1 VASDR
6 RSSDREDSR
15 EDIARENAALD
26 AAGADDSADVEPGAS
41 AETDPRR
48 PSDHFDSP
56 VVPVTNPRL
65 NFVGYLR
72 FFWRQLTSMRTALFL
87 LLLVAFAAV
96 PGSLV
101 PQQTSD
107 PNGVIQYKAANPG
120 WSKVLDFLGVFNTYS
135 SVWFSAI
142 YILLFIS
149 LIGCI
154 IPRTMHHINALRTP
168 PPKTPARLD
177 RLPGF
182 LQTEDA
188 AASETEVA
196 DGVAAARTVLR
207 GSGYRVRLFD
217 GDSASAER
225 GYLRETGNLVF
236 HIALVGILI
245 SVGLGG
251 GFIWTGQKVVPVGQ
265 SFANTL
271 SDYDSISPG
280 RWFSPDSLE
289 PYKLT
294 VTKFVPVYERKNL
307 AAYGD
312 VIDYTAYVRA
322 SEPGK
327 KTFNTTIKVNSPLRI
342 GDTDVYLLSNG
353 LAPVVTV
360 RNPAGKIVY
369 TQPVPFLPQDTNLTS
384 EGVIKVPDGLAKQIG
399 MIGFFYPTEC
409 DTSTK
414 GACGLAPASVD
425 PSLTN
430 PVLTLQV
437 YTGDLGL
444 NSGRPVNAYALNTD
458 HLKLIAGR
466 GSDTAG
472 LTLRP
477 GQTVKLPDGLGTIE
491 LNRVVRYVGLDIHH
505 DPTQLWVLTFAIL
518 VFLGLIT
525 GLFVP
530 RRRIWI
536 KVIRRGETAHFEYA
550 GLARGDD
557 PRLDEAVADIARRH
571 SQLLG
576 LNMKP

>member
-1 VASDR
+1 MASSP
-6 RSSDREDSR
+6 SSDRKAGGSGTPEP
-15 EDIARENAALD
+15 EN
-26 AAGADDSADVEPGAS
+26 
-41 AETDPRR
+41 TDPKR

-56 VVPVTNPRL
+56 DVPITQPRL

-107 PNGVIQYKAANPG
+107 PNGVIQYKADNPE

-154 IPRTMHHINALRTP
+154 IPRTMHHVNALRTP

-182 LQTEDA
+182 LRSTDATTSEQDA
-188 AASETEVA
+188 AAGIDS
-196 DGVAAARTVLR
+196 ARALLR
-207 GSGYRVRLFD
+207 SSGYRVRVFD
-217 GDSASAER
+217 GESVSAER
-225 GYLRETGNLVF
+225 GYLRETGNLIF
-236 HIALVGILI
+236 HIALVGILL

-280 RWFSPDSLE
+280 RWFSPDSLA

-294 VTKFVPVYERKNL
+294 VTKFDVKYERANL
-307 AAYGD
+307 NAYGD
-312 VIDYTAYVRA
+312 IIDYTTYVRA
-322 SEPGK
+322 SQPGR
-327 KTFNTTIKVNSPLRI
+327 KTVNETIKVNSPLDI
-342 GDTDVYLLSNG
+342 GDTNVYLLSNG
-353 LAPVVTV
+353 YAPVVTV

-369 TQPVPFLPQDTNLTS
+369 TQPVPFLPQDTNYTS
-384 EGVIKVPDGLAKQIG
+384 EGVIKVPDGLAKQVGIV
-399 MIGFFYPTEC
+399 GFFYPTEC
-409 DTSTK
+409 SP
-414 GACGLAPASVD
+414 GSCGLAPSSVD
-425 PSLTN
+425 PQMIN

-444 NSGRPVNAYALNTD
+444 NSGKPVNAYSLD
-458 HLKLIAGR
+458 PKKLKLIAGQ
-466 GSDTAG
+466 GSGKPG

-477 GQTVKLPDGLGTIE
+477 GTTVKLPDGLGTIE
-491 LNRVVRYVGLDIHH
+491 LNKVIRYVGLDIHH
-505 DPTQLWVLTFAIL
+505 DPTQLWVLTFAVL

-525 GLFVP
+525 GLFIP
-530 RRRIWI
+530 RRRLWVKAVRRAG
-536 KVIRRGETAHFEYA
+536 KVHYEYA
-550 GLARGDD
+550 GLARGED
-557 PRLDEAVADIARRH
+557 PRLDDAVAEIARKH

-576 LNMKP
+576 LSMKP

>member
-1 VASDR
+1 VASDK
-6 RSSDREDSR
+6 RSSEQLNS
-15 EDIARENAALD
+15 
-26 AAGADDSADVEPGAS
+26 
-41 AETDPRR
+41 DPKR
-48 PSDHFDSP
+48 PSDHFDAP
-56 VVPVTNPRL
+56 VTAVTNPRL
-65 NFVGYLR
+65 GFVGYLR

-107 PNGVIQYKAANPG
+107 PNGVIQYKADNPS

-182 LQTEDA
+182 LRTTDAVTSEEDA
-188 AASETEVA
+188 DA
-196 DGVAAARTVLR
+196 GVASARALLR
-207 GSGYRVRLFD
+207 SSGYRVRVFD
-217 GDSASAER
+217 GSVSAER
-225 GYLRETGNLVF
+225 GYLRETGNLIF
-236 HIALVGILI
+236 HIALVGILL
-245 SVGLGG
+245 SVGIGG

-280 RWFSPDSLE
+280 RWFSADSLE

-294 VTKFVPVYERKNL
+294 VTKFDVKYERQNL
-307 AAYGD
+307 NAYGD
-312 VIDYTAYVRA
+312 IIDYTTYVRA
-322 SEPGK
+322 SQPGT
-327 KTFNTTIKVNSPLRI
+327 KTVNETIKVNSPLDI
-342 GDTDVYLLSNG
+342 GGTNVYLLSNG
-353 LAPVVTV
+353 YAPVVTV
-360 RNPAGKIVY
+360 RNPAGKVVY
-369 TQPVPFLPQDTNLTS
+369 TQPIPFLPQDTNDTS
-384 EGVIKVPDGLAKQIG
+384 EGVIKVPDGLAKQVG
-399 MIGFFYPTEC
+399 MVGFFYPTEC
-409 DTSTK
+409 DTGT
-414 GACGLAPASVD
+414 CGVAPTSVD

-444 NSGRPVNAYALNTD
+444 NSGKPVNAYSLD
-458 HLKLIAGR
+458 PKKLKLIAGQ
-466 GSDTAG
+466 GSGKAG

-477 GQTVKLPDGLGTIE
+477 GQTAKLPDGLGTIE
-491 LNRVVRYVGLDIHH
+491 LNKVIRYVGLDIHH
-505 DPTQLWVLTFAIL
+505 DPTQLWVLTFAVL

-525 GLFVP
+525 GLFIP
-530 RRRIWI
+530 RRRVWI
-536 KVIRRGETAHFEYA
+536 KAVRRAGKVHYEYA

-557 PRLDEAVADIARRH
+557 PRLDDAVAEIARKH

-576 LNMKP
+576 LSMKQ

>member
-1 VASDR
+1 MNSD
-6 RSSDREDSR
+6 
-15 EDIARENAALD
+15 
-26 AAGADDSADVEPGAS
+26 PK
-41 AETDPRR
+41 R
-48 PSDHFDSP
+48 PSDHFDAP
-56 VVPVTNPRL
+56 VTAVTNPRL
-65 NFVGYLR
+65 GFVGYLR

-107 PNGVIQYKAANPG
+107 PNGVIQYKADNPS

-182 LQTEDA
+182 LRTTDAVTSEEDA
-188 AASETEVA
+188 DA
-196 DGVAAARTVLR
+196 GVASARALLR
-207 GSGYRVRLFD
+207 SSGYRVRVFD
-217 GDSASAER
+217 GSVSAER
-225 GYLRETGNLVF
+225 GYLRETGNLIF
-236 HIALVGILI
+236 HIALVGILL
-245 SVGLGG
+245 SVGIGG

-280 RWFSPDSLE
+280 RWFSADSLE

-294 VTKFVPVYERKNL
+294 VTKFDVKYERQNL
-307 AAYGD
+307 NAYGD
-312 VIDYTAYVRA
+312 IIDYTTYVRA
-322 SEPGK
+322 SQPGT
-327 KTFNTTIKVNSPLRI
+327 KTVNETIKVNSPLDI
-342 GDTDVYLLSNG
+342 GGTNVYLLSNG
-353 LAPVVTV
+353 YAPVVTV
-360 RNPAGKIVY
+360 RNPAGKVVY
-369 TQPVPFLPQDTNLTS
+369 TQPIPFLPQDTNDTS
-384 EGVIKVPDGLAKQIG
+384 EGVIKVPDGLAKQVG
-399 MIGFFYPTEC
+399 MVGFFYPTEC
-409 DTSTK
+409 DTGT
-414 GACGLAPASVD
+414 CGVAPTSVD

-444 NSGRPVNAYALNTD
+444 NSGKPVNAYSLD
-458 HLKLIAGR
+458 PKKLKLIAGQ
-466 GSDTAG
+466 GSGKAG

-477 GQTVKLPDGLGTIE
+477 GQTAKLPDGLGTIE
-491 LNRVVRYVGLDIHH
+491 LNKVIRYVGLDIHH
-505 DPTQLWVLTFAIL
+505 DPTQLWVLTFAVL

-525 GLFVP
+525 GLFIP
-530 RRRIWI
+530 RRRVWI
-536 KVIRRGETAHFEYA
+536 KAVRRAGKVHYEYA

-557 PRLDEAVADIARRH
+557 PRLDDAVAEIARKH

-576 LNMKP
+576 LSMKQ